1 MPQIHKKSKRSF
13 FMDLFNLNP
22 GDIASYVSKDT
33 KKGGEMKVSVDTD
46 SLMSRL
52 ADHTFTKYLTE
63 IELKVGFKND
73 YQVIVI
79 TLPPTS

>member
-1 MPQIHKKSKRSF
+1 
-13 FMDLFNLNP
+13 
-22 GDIASYVSKDT
+22 
-33 KKGGEMKVSVDTD
+33 MKVSVDTD

-52 ADHTFTKYLTE
+52 ADQTFTKYLTE

>member
-1 MPQIHKKSKRSF
+1 MPQIHKKLKRNF
-13 FMDLFNLNP
+13 FLDLFNLNP

-33 KKGGEMKVSVDTD
+33 NKGGEMKVSVDTD

-52 ADHTFTKYLTE
+52 ADQTFTKYLTE

-73 YQVIVI
+73 DQVIVI
-79 TLPPTS
+79 PLPPIP

>member
-1 MPQIHKKSKRSF
+1 M
-13 FMDLFNLNP
+13 NP

-33 KKGGEMKVSVDTD
+33 NKGGEMKVSVDTN
-46 SLMSRL
+46 SLVSRL
-52 ADHTFTKYLTE
+52 ADQTFTKYLTE